1 MENINP
7 YHQGLDKNKANYV
20 PLSPL
25 SFLERTA
32 ATHPHLPSVIYNE
45 RCFTWDQT
53 YQRCKQLASAL
64 TRLGIG
70 EGDTVSTMLPNIPA
84 MYEAHFGVPMTGAV
98 LNTLNIRLNAESLA
112 FMLDHSHCKAILV
125 DPEFAEVI
133 EQALDMMQTVV
144 PIVIDVDD
152 SYYSDGKR
160 IGKYEYESFLADG
173 DPNFEWQL
181 PKDEWDA
188 IALGYT
194 SGTTGNPKGVVTH
207 HRGAYLAAMSNVLAA
222 QMPAHAVY
230 LWTLPLFHCNGWCFP
245 WVLALLGGTN
255 VCLRRID
262 VNVILTQIR
271 QHNINYYCGAPIVHS
286 LIADA
291 PDHLRQGI
299 NHTVHGL
306 IAGAPPPASLFE
318 RMEHIG
324 FNLTHVYGLTETY
337 GPAVS
342 CAQQPEWAH
351 LSISERAEKNSRQ
364 GVRYPL
370 QQDVAV
376 LDPSSMQPIP
386 WDGHT
391 IGEIM
396 FRGNILMKGYLK
408 NPKATAGAFAGGWFH
423 SGDLATVDP
432 DGYMRIR
439 DRVKDVIISGGENI
453 ASLEVEEA
461 ILRHPAVSSV
471 AVVAMKDD
479 KWGEVPAA
487 FVELRLDTPPITEK
501 ELHQH
506 CAQHLAR
513 YKLPKKYIFGE
524 LIRTSTGKVQK
535 FALRE
540 QLNVK

>member
-1 MENINP
+1 MEMSNP
-7 YHQGLDKNKANYV
+7 YNQDLDKNPANYV

-32 ATHPHLPSVIYNE
+32 VTHPHLTSIIYNE
-45 RCFTWDQT
+45 QRFTWEQT
-53 YQRCKQLASAL
+53 YLRCKQFASAL
-64 TRLGIG
+64 HQLGVG

-84 MYEAHFGVPMTGAV
+84 MYEAHFAIPMTGAV
-98 LNTLNIRLNAESLA
+98 LNTLNTRLNAQSLA
-112 FMLDHSHCKAILV
+112 FMLDHCDCKVLLV
-125 DPEFAEVI
+125 DTEYAELI
-133 EQALDMMQTVV
+133 EQTVPLLQV
-144 PIVIDVDD
+144 ATPVVIDVEDP
-152 SYYSDGKR
+152 YYSGGR
-160 IGKYEYESFLADG
+160 PIGQYEYETFIASG
-173 DPNFEWQL
+173 DEQFDWQL
-181 PKDEWDA
+181 PNDEWNA

-245 WVLALLGGTN
+245 WALALIAGTN
-255 VCLRRID
+255 VCLRRVD
-262 VNVILTQIR
+262 VNIILEQIR
-271 QHNINYYCGAPIVHS
+271 LHRVTYYCGAPIVHS
-286 LIADA
+286 MIADA
-291 PDHLRQGI
+291 PDSLREGI

-306 IAGAPPPASLFE
+306 IAGAPPPASVFT

-337 GPAVS
+337 GPAVG
-342 CAQQPEWAH
+342 CAKQPEWAD
-351 LSISERAEKNSRQ
+351 LSVAERVARNSRQ
-364 GVRYPL
+364 GVRYHL

-376 LDPSSMQPIP
+376 LHPETLEPVP
-386 WDGHT
+386 WDGST
-391 IGEIM
+391 LGEIM
-396 FRGNILMKGYLK
+396 FRGNLVMKGYLK
-408 NPKATAGAFAGGWFH
+408 NPNATAAAFKDGWFH
-423 SGDLATVDP
+423 SGDLAVVDP

-439 DRVKDVIISGGENI
+439 DRAKDVIISGGENI
-453 ASLEVEEA
+453 ASLEIEEA
-461 ILRHPAVSSV
+461 ILLHPAVSSV

-487 FVELRLDTPPITEK
+487 FVELRPQAPAVSTE

-524 LIRTSTGKVQK
+524 LARTSTGKVQK

-540 QLNVK
+540 QLHEE